1 MILMI
6 LIFDLQ
12 IFFSDYAYYDDLET
26 DYDFLP
32 SIRVPSSLECTRR
45 VRLPQRVLRYPGLI
59 SEPLNNAGASTS
71 TKYNFFFLSL

>member
-1 MILMI
+1 MI

-32 SIRVPSSLECTRR
+32 SIRVPSGLECTRR
-45 VRLPQRVLRYPGLI
+45 VRLPQRVLRALPWFDLRTIELCGGFYI
-59 SEPLNNAGASTS
+59 YEI
-71 TKYNFFFLSL
+71 